1 MRVEDKLTRYRL
13 SVLELAEAL
22 GNVTKA
28 CKQKGISRSRFYEYK
43 HRFQAYGLEGLRNLP
58 SGHKSHPLTTPQ
70 SLVERIIELSQTHPS
85 WGCYRISNYLSLL
98 GLSVSGPTIQ
108 KILRR
113 NGMGTRKDRWLTL
126 EDKALGVDV
135 PLTPEQIAW
144 LGQQNPCFRERH
156 NESSRPGELLCQD
169 SFSLGGLLGPVRLQ
183 VVVDTY
189 GSYAF
194 ARLYTRKPSD
204 HAVLL
209 LNNRVLPFYKERGLK
224 IAAILTGRNK
234 EYCGKETHPYE
245 FYLNL
250 VGIKHSTPSGEGS
263 STNGFV
269 DRFRRIVL
277 SEFVPRA
284 FQGEPYAATETL
296 QAALNRWLV
305 YYNTK
310 RPHLVYRNL
319 GRCPSEVIG
328 QYLEEQGGEQTS

>member
-1 MRVEDKLTRYRL
+1 
-13 SVLELAEAL
+13 
-22 GNVTKA
+22 
-28 CKQKGISRSRFYEYK
+28 
-43 HRFQAYGLEGLRNLP
+43 
-58 SGHKSHPLTTPQ
+58 
-70 SLVERIIELSQTHPS
+70 
-85 WGCYRISNYLSLL
+85 
-98 GLSVSGPTIQ
+98 
-108 KILRR
+108 
-113 NGMGTRKDRWLTL
+113 
-126 EDKALGVDV
+126 
-135 PLTPEQIAW
+135 
-144 LGQQNPCFRERH
+144 
-156 NESSRPGELLCQD
+156 
-169 SFSLGGLLGPVRLQ
+169 LQ

-204 HAVLL
+204 YAVLL

-250 VGIKHSTPSGEGS
+250 VGIKHSTSSGEGS

-284 FQGEPYAATETL
+284 LQGEPYATTETL